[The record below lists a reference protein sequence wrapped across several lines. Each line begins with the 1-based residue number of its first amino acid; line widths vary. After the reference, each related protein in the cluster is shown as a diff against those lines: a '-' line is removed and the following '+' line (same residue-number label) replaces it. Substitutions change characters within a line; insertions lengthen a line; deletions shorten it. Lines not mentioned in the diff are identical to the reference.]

1 MNIENETNEDRIF
14 EGKYS
19 KSVYKTIYDS
29 MGSHKLS
36 FIIFILIGFI
46 GRGFLLFN
54 ANIIGLWVDNVC
66 YQSNICKNKSNF
78 FSEYTSTEFI
88 YLLLTVSLVGFIFIL
103 IFRIGLARLGTHFVS
118 NLYDK
123 TTYNVSRFPISFF
136 DKNPLGRIITRF
148 SSDYAAILRMS
159 GGPLTELLSTLFD
172 IFLFIVLILISSMNF
187 LPIVVI
193 CILLNYFIYN
203 VNKIKIR
210 NERRVVSLTRGPALA
225 HFAEKAQGAKII
237 RVYGKDNS
245 FKRRFIS
252 KFNTYIKQRNKTNFY
267 VNLFSLQLSILNIV
281 ILLLTGLFGM
291 WLVNHGKLSIG
302 SLGVA
307 FTFIS
312 MISITIQIFFE
323 WVAVMEEALTGIER
337 MDDYLNSELENGA
350 LINYN
355 YSNKLQKIEN
365 GNIEVKNLSI
375 RYNQK
380 SSLVLDNVSFNILN
394 GEKIG
399 IIGKTGSGK
408 TSLINAFY
416 YIYPF
421 EKGVIKINGYEPDIG
436 QNKNKDSKY
445 VQLDMFRN
453 SLSLISQY
461 PYIFS
466 GTLREN
472 LCFNNI
478 IPDHDILDILALVGL
493 KKFLLIGKKC
503 LDLELK
509 EMGIDLSLGEK
520 QLICM
525 ARCLLQ
531 NNQIVIMD
539 EATSSID
546 PYSENILVNATKNLL
561 RDKTQIIVAHRLS
574 TIEDCDRVIWLDS
587 GKLVMQGEAISVI
600 NAFRNHQQ
608 G

>member
-225 HFAEKAQGAKII
+225 HFAETAQGAKII

-337 MDDYLNSELENGA
+337 MDDYLNSELEKGA

>member
-1 MNIENETNEDRIF
+1 M
-14 EGKYS
+14 
-19 KSVYKTIYDS
+19 
-29 MGSHKLS
+29 
-36 FIIFILIGFI
+36 
-46 GRGFLLFN
+46 
-54 ANIIGLWVDNVC
+54 
-66 YQSNICKNKSNF
+66 CKNKSKF
-78 FSEYTSTEFI
+78 FSEYSSLEFI
-88 YLLLTVSLVGFIFIL
+88 YLLLTVSLFGFIFVL
-103 IFRIGLARLGTHFVS
+103 IFRIGLARLGTYFVA

-172 IFLFIVLILISSMNF
+172 IFLFIVLILISSINF

-210 NERRVVSLTRGPALA
+210 KERRVVSLTRGPALA
-225 HFAEKAQGAKII
+225 HFAETAQGAKII

-267 VNLFSLQLSILNIV
+267 VHLFSLQLSILNII

-291 WLVNHGKLSIG
+291 WLVSHGKLSIG

-312 MISITIQIFFE
+312 LISVTIQIFFE
-323 WVAVMEEALTGIER
+323 WVAVTEEALTGIER
-337 MDDYLNSELENGA
+337 MDDYLNSQIEKGA

-355 YSNKLQKIEN
+355 YSNKLQKIES
-365 GNIEVKNLSI
+365 GSIEVKNLSI
-375 RYNQK
+375 RYNQN

-436 QNKNKDSKY
+436 QNKNKDSRY
-445 VQLDMFRN
+445 VQLDVFRN

-461 PYIFS
+461 PHIFS

-472 LCFNNI
+472 LCFSNKL
-478 IPDHDILDILALVGL
+478 PDNEVLDIIALVGL

-546 PYSENILVNATKNLL
+546 PYSENILVNATKNFL

-600 NAFRNHQQ
+600 NAFRNHKQ

>member
-1 MNIENETNEDRIF
+1 
-14 EGKYS
+14 
-19 KSVYKTIYDS
+19 
-29 MGSHKLS
+29 
-36 FIIFILIGFI
+36 
-46 GRGFLLFN
+46 
-54 ANIIGLWVDNVC
+54 
-66 YQSNICKNKSNF
+66 
-78 FSEYTSTEFI
+78 
-88 YLLLTVSLVGFIFIL
+88 
-103 IFRIGLARLGTHFVS
+103 
-118 NLYDK
+118 
-123 TTYNVSRFPISFF
+123 
-136 DKNPLGRIITRF
+136 
-148 SSDYAAILRMS
+148 
-159 GGPLTELLSTLFD
+159 
-172 IFLFIVLILISSMNF
+172 
-187 LPIVVI
+187 
-193 CILLNYFIYN
+193 
-203 VNKIKIR
+203 
-210 NERRVVSLTRGPALA
+210 
-225 HFAEKAQGAKII
+225 
-237 RVYGKDNS
+237 
-245 FKRRFIS
+245 
-252 KFNTYIKQRNKTNFY
+252 
-267 VNLFSLQLSILNIV
+267 
-281 ILLLTGLFGM
+281 
-291 WLVNHGKLSIG
+291 
-302 SLGVA
+302 
-307 FTFIS
+307 
-312 MISITIQIFFE
+312 
-323 WVAVMEEALTGIER
+323 
-337 MDDYLNSELENGA
+337 MDDYLNSELEKGA

>member
-123 TTYNVSRFPISFF
+123 TTYNVSRFPIYFF

-225 HFAEKAQGAKII
+225 HFAETAQGAKII

-337 MDDYLNSELENGA
+337 MDDYLNSELEKGA